1 MISSTIIQNIK
12 SISDTYIAFF
22 FFDFKD
28 KGKQDVRA
36 LLLSFL
42 VQLADQSDSCCD
54 ILLAL
59 YSSLRRGSELYKP
72 GNGAL
77 TQCLKD
83 MFMIPGRLPIYLIID
98 AIDESPDGYG
108 IPSSRG
114 KVLELMKTLVELHLP
129 NLRIFAT
136 SRPESDIQTALESLT
151 CTTISIHDQEGQK
164 RDIADYIKYVV
175 YSDVNMKR
183 WWEDDKKLVVE
194 TLSDRA
200 GGM

>member
-1 MISSTIIQNIK
+1 MG
-12 SISDTYIAFF
+12 F

-28 KGKQDVRA
+28 KGKQDIHA
-36 LLLSFL
+36 LLSSFF

-59 YSSLRRGSELYKP
+59 YSSHRRGSELQKP
-72 GNGAL
+72 ASGAL
-77 TQCLKD
+77 TQCLEE
-83 MFMIPGRLPIYLIID
+83 MFMILGQVPIYLIID
-98 AIDESPDGYG
+98 ALDESPDGSG

-114 KVLELMKTLVELHLP
+114 EVLQLVKRLVELNLP

-136 SRPESDIQTALESLT
+136 SRPESDIRTVLEPLT
-151 CTTISIHDQEGQK
+151 CASISIHDQDGQK
-164 RDIADYIKYVV
+164 SDILDYIRYVV
-175 YSDVNMKR
+175 YSDLNMKR
-183 WWEDDKKLVVE
+183 WREDDKNLVTK